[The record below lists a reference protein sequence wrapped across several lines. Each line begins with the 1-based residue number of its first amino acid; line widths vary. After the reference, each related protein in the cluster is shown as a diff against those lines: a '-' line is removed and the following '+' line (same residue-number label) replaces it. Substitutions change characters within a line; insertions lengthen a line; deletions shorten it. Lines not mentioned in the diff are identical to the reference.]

1 MKNKLANT
9 SEKFSY
15 LPFLR
20 IKVKDNV
27 SFNNNIKETSQI
39 IKSQTYKLLDGY
51 EPDKIRQKIR
61 SDSIS
66 KGHNENSEVTIK
78 KINILDLKRKLMKSN
93 NNFMKSK
100 KIKNNKFVSIKDRY
114 RDLLKRYKFR
124 GVNKHNLETTNLTN
138 QKSNLSN
145 SLTSNTD
152 ALIKKSFSYIL
163 TPPYSGDTKKMNTL
177 DNDNNNTTKSNIMKI
192 EKTLHETKINSK
204 DIIEKIKSYNT
215 NKKIKD
221 PCIQLNINK
230 SARLLKKFES
240 FKKNK
245 GNENNKKE
253 KKYAKIKKINY
264 YKLFDPI
271 NKVSNVPL
279 KRIILNRKES
289 KEFVWIKKSTA
300 NLILFG
306 QSYQKLDDDSFFK
319 QRKKILESYPL
330 LTKDA
335 NMIKVMERDREWKKL
350 NVGGNLRKNIKTINE
365 LMDNNLILFRKIYG
379 KVNED

>member
-1 MKNKLANT
+1 MKNKFANT

-379 KVNED
+379 KVNDD

>member
-66 KGHNENSEVTIK
+66 KDQYENSEVTIK

-93 NNFMKSK
+93 NNFIKSK

-114 RDLLKRYKFR
+114 RELLKRYKFR

>member
-1 MKNKLANT
+1 M
-9 SEKFSY
+9 F
-15 LPFLR
+15 F
-20 IKVKDNV
+20 
-27 SFNNNIKETSQI
+27 
-39 IKSQTYKLLDGY
+39 
-51 EPDKIRQKIR
+51 KILW
-61 SDSIS
+61 S
-66 KGHNENSEVTIK
+66 
-78 KINILDLKRKLMKSN
+78 
-93 NNFMKSK
+93 
-100 KIKNNKFVSIKDRY
+100 IKNCF
-114 RDLLKRYKFR
+114 LWFW
-124 GVNKHNLETTNLTN
+124 
-138 QKSNLSN
+138 
-145 SLTSNTD
+145 
-152 ALIKKSFSYIL
+152 
-163 TPPYSGDTKKMNTL
+163 
-177 DNDNNNTTKSNIMKI
+177 I
-192 EKTLHETKINSK
+192 EKTLHDTKINSK
-204 DIIEKIKSYNT
+204 DIIEKIKIYNT

>member
-66 KGHNENSEVTIK
+66 KDQYENSEVTIK